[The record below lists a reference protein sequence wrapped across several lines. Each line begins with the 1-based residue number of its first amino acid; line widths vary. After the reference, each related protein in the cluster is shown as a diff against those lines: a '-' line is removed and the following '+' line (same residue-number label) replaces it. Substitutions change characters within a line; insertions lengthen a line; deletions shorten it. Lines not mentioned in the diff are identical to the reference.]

1 MQKAGVFKASA
12 ERMKRV
18 RPTIDNESHV
28 AVLAALGSLDERG
41 ALGRSREKHCAF
53 GHLLVVRRL
62 EFVRQFSPIWQV
74 DFAVLE
80 AQEQLTEMKT

>member
-41 ALGRSREKHCAF
+41 ALGRSREEHRAF
-53 GHLLVVRRL
+53 GHLLIVRKV
-62 EFVRQFSPIWQV
+62 EFARQFSPVWQI